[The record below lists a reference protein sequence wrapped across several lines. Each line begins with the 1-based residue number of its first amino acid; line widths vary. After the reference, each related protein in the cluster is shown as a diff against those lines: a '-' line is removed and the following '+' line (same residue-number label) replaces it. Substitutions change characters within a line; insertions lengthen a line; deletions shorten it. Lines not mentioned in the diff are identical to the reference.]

1 MKKKINFLPF
11 DPNILKTSSHHV
23 TGNTHIFLP
32 RWKPDSE
39 VCFYSMWISE
49 AHLLDFNNI
58 FVCVYTFIFDV
69 LIHLFQKIKMS
80 DRKKQIRFK
89 SDDDIKLLRE
99 VLASNPWR
107 NKGKWTEIASTL
119 SKPGFMLDMRRVRER
134 TLLLLDQHKANERE
148 NLKR

>member
-1 MKKKINFLPF
+1 
-11 DPNILKTSSHHV
+11 
-23 TGNTHIFLP
+23 
-32 RWKPDSE
+32 
-39 VCFYSMWISE
+39 
-49 AHLLDFNNI
+49 
-58 FVCVYTFIFDV
+58 
-69 LIHLFQKIKMS
+69 MS

-107 NKGKWTEIASTL
+107 HKGKWTEIASTL

-134 TLLLLDQHKANERE
+134 TLLLLEQHKANERE